1 MKKFLLIFL
10 TIILVS
16 TTHAY
21 GFKLMAG
28 GHLAK
33 YAVEPEVVGDE
44 WKNKMGFLA
53 GTGIELFSV
62 PNISLDIDGFYF
74 RKGSKFKSATE
85 ELDYTLDVISI
96 TPLVRVKFLP
106 GPSPYVLGG
115 GEFSYILTHK
125 SGDTDIKAHYKSFDY
140 GLVFGAG
147 YQMSMPG
154 ASLFVE
160 GRYHLGFAN
169 LYKDLLDP
177 DASLKTKAIV
187 VIVGIK
193 I

>member
-1 MKKFLLIFL
+1 
-10 TIILVS
+10 
-16 TTHAY
+16 
-21 GFKLMAG
+21 
-28 GHLAK
+28 
-33 YAVEPEVVGDE
+33 VEPEGAGVE
-44 WKNKMGFLA
+44 WKNKMGFLLGA
-53 GTGIELFSV
+53 GIELFSV

-96 TPLVRVKFLP
+96 TPLVIVKFLP
-106 GPSPYVLGG
+106 GPSPYVVGG

-125 SGDTDIKAHYKSFDY
+125 RDDVDIKEDYKSFDY

-147 YQMSMPG
+147 YEMSMPG
-154 ASLFVE
+154 ASLFFE

-169 LYKDLLDP
+169 ILKDP
-177 DASLKTKAIV
+177 APGESRKTSAII
-187 VIVGIK
+187 VIVGLK

>member
-10 TIILVS
+10 AIILVS
-16 TTHAY
+16 ATHAY
-21 GFKLMAG
+21 GFKIMAG

-33 YAVEPEVVGDE
+33 YAVEPKVVGDE
-44 WKNKMGFLA
+44 WKYKTGFLL
-53 GTGIELFSV
+53 GGGIELFSV

-85 ELDYTLDVISI
+85 ELDYTLDAISI
-96 TPLVRVKFLP
+96 TPLIRVKFLP
-106 GPSPYVLGG
+106 GPSPYILGG

-125 SGDTDIKAHYKSFDY
+125 LGDVDIKDTTKNFDY
-140 GLVFGAG
+140 GVIFGAG
-147 YQMSMPG
+147 YEMSMPG
-154 ASLFVE
+154 ASLFFE
-160 GRYHLGFAN
+160 GRYHLGVAN
-169 LYKDLLDP
+169 ILKDP
-177 DASLKTKAIV
+177 APGESLKTKALV

>member
-21 GFKLMAG
+21 GFKLIVG
-28 GHLAK
+28 GHLSK
-33 YAVEPEVVGDE
+33 YAVEPEGAGVE
-44 WKNKMGFLA
+44 WKNKMGFLV
-53 GTGIELFSV
+53 GGGIELFSV
-62 PNISLDIDGFYF
+62 PHISLEIEGLYF
-74 RKGSKFKSATE
+74 RKGSKVE
-85 ELDYTLDVISI
+85 VIGVEGDYTLDVISI
-96 TPLVRVKFLP
+96 PALIKVKIMP

-125 SGDTDIKAHYKSFDY
+125 LDDVDIKNTTKSIDY
-140 GLVFGAG
+140 GVIFGAG
-147 YQMSMPG
+147 YELSMPG
-154 ASLFVE
+154 ASLFFE
-160 GRYHLGFAN
+160 GRYHLGVAN
-169 LYKDLLDP
+169 ILKDP
-177 DASLKTKAIV
+177 APGESLKTKALV

>member
-10 TIILVS
+10 TVILVS

-21 GFKLMAG
+21 GFKVMAG

-33 YAVEPEVVGDE
+33 YAVEPEGAGIE
-44 WKNKMGFLA
+44 WKNKLGFLM
-53 GTGIELFSV
+53 GGGIELFSI
-62 PNISLDIDGFYF
+62 PNISLDVDGFYS
-74 RKGSKFKSATE
+74 RKGSKFKSDPAE
-85 ELDYTLDVISI
+85 NEYVLDVISI
-96 TPLVRVKFLP
+96 TPVVRVKFLP

-125 SGDTDIKAHYKSFDY
+125 LDDVDIKDTTKSFDY
-140 GLVFGAG
+140 GVVFGAG

-154 ASLFVE
+154 ASLFFE
-160 GRYHLGFAN
+160 GRYHLGVAN
-169 LYKDLLDP
+169 ILKDP
-177 DASLKTKAIV
+177 APGESLKTKALV

>member
-1 MKKFLLIFL
+1 MKKYLLIFL

-21 GFKLMAG
+21 GVKLIVG

-44 WKNKMGFLA
+44 WKNKTGVLV
-53 GTGIELFSV
+53 GGGIELFSV
-62 PNISLDIDGFYF
+62 PHISLDIDGFYF
-74 RKGSKFKSATE
+74 RKGSKFESATE

-96 TPLVRVKFLP
+96 TPVVRVKFLP

-125 SGDTDIKAHYKSFDY
+125 RDDVDIKATYKSFDY

-147 YQMSMPG
+147 FRMSMPG
-154 ASLFVE
+154 ASLFFE
-160 GRYHLGFAN
+160 GRYHLGVAN
-169 LYKDLLDP
+169 ILKDPAPGD
-177 DASLKTKAIV
+177 SQKTKAFV

>member
-1 MKKFLLIFL
+1 MKKYLLIFL

-21 GFKLMAG
+21 GVKFMVG

-33 YAVEPEVVGDE
+33 YAVEPEGAGVE
-44 WKNKMGFLA
+44 WKNKMGVLV
-53 GTGIELFSV
+53 GGGIELFSV
-62 PNISLDIDGFYF
+62 PHISLDIDGFYF
-74 RKGSKFKSATE
+74 RKGSKFESATE

-96 TPLVRVKFLP
+96 TPVVRVKFLP

-125 SGDTDIKAHYKSFDY
+125 SEDVDIKNLIKSFDY

-147 YQMSMPG
+147 FRMSMPG
-154 ASLFVE
+154 ASLFFE
-160 GRYHLGFAN
+160 GRYHLGLAN
-169 LYKDLLDP
+169 IYKDPLDP
-177 DASLKTKAIV
+177 DASLKTKALV

>member
-21 GFKLMAG
+21 GVKLIVG
-28 GHLAK
+28 GHLAN

-44 WKNKMGFLA
+44 WNNKTGFLV
-53 GTGIELFSV
+53 GGGIELFSV
-62 PNISLDIDGFYF
+62 PHISLDIDGFYF
-74 RKGSKFKSATE
+74 RKGSKYKSATE

-96 TPLVRVKFLP
+96 TPLIRVKFLP

-125 SGDTDIKAHYKSFDY
+125 EDDTDIKANYKSFDY

-147 YQMSMPG
+147 FQMSMPG
-154 ASLFVE
+154 ASVFFE

-169 LYKDLLDP
+169 IYKDPLDP
-177 DASLKTKAIV
+177 DASLKTKTLV
-187 VIVGIK
+187 VVVGIK

>member
-10 TIILVS
+10 TFVLVS
-16 TTHAY
+16 APHAY

-33 YAVEPEVVGDE
+33 YAVEPETVGDE
-44 WKNKMGFLA
+44 WKNKMGLLM
-53 GTGIELFSV
+53 GGGIELFSV

-85 ELDYTLDVISI
+85 ERDYTLDAISI

-106 GPSPYVLGG
+106 GPSPYILGG

-125 SGDTDIKAHYKSFDY
+125 RDDVDIKDTTKSFDY

-147 YQMSMPG
+147 YEMSMPG
-154 ASLFVE
+154 ASLFFE
-160 GRYHLGFAN
+160 GRYHLGIN
-169 LYKDLLDP
+169 NILKNPDP
-177 DASLKTKAIV
+177 GESLKTKALV

>member
-1 MKKFLLIFL
+1 MRKFSLIFL
-10 TIILVS
+10 AIILVS

-21 GFKLMAG
+21 GFKFMVG

-33 YAVEPEVVGDE
+33 YAVEPEGAGVE
-44 WKNKMGFLA
+44 WKNKTGFLM
-53 GTGIELFSV
+53 GGGIELFSV
-62 PNISLDIDGFYF
+62 PNISLDIDVFYF
-74 RKGSKFKSATE
+74 RKGSKLKSATE
-85 ELDYTLDVISI
+85 ELDYALDVVSI
-96 TPLVRVKFLP
+96 TPLLRVKFLP

-125 SGDTDIKAHYKSFDY
+125 SGDIDIKANYKSFDY
-140 GLVFGAG
+140 GVVFGAG

-154 ASLFVE
+154 ASLFFE
-160 GRYHLGFAN
+160 GRYHLGLAN
-169 LYKDLLDP
+169 ILKDPAP
-177 DASLKTKAIV
+177 DASRKTKAFV

>member
-1 MKKFLLIFL
+1 MKKYLLIFL

-21 GFKLMAG
+21 GVKLIAG
-28 GHLAK
+28 GHLVK
-33 YAVEPEVVGDE
+33 YAVEPEVAGVE
-44 WKNKMGFLA
+44 WNYKTGFLVGA
-53 GTGIELFSV
+53 GIELFSV

-74 RKGSKFKSATE
+74 RKGSKYKSINE

-96 TPLVRVKFLP
+96 TPVVRVKFLP

-115 GEFSYILTHK
+115 AEFSYILTHK
-125 SGDTDIKAHYKSFDY
+125 SDGIDIKANYKSFDY

-154 ASLFVE
+154 ASLFFE
-160 GRYHLGFAN
+160 GRYHLGLAN
-169 LYKDLLDP
+169 IYKDPLDP

>member
-1 MKKFLLIFL
+1 MKKYLLIFM

-21 GFKLMAG
+21 GVKLIVG

-44 WKNKMGFLA
+44 WKNKTGVLV
-53 GTGIELFSV
+53 GGGIELFSV
-62 PNISLDIDGFYF
+62 PHISLDIDGFYF

-96 TPLVRVKFLP
+96 TPVVRVKFLP

-125 SGDTDIKAHYKSFDY
+125 SEDVDIKNLIKSFDY
-140 GLVFGAG
+140 GFVFGAG
-147 YQMSMPG
+147 FRMSMPG
-154 ASLFVE
+154 ASLFFE
-160 GRYHLGFAN
+160 GRYHLGVAN
-169 LYKDLLDP
+169 ILKDPLP
-177 DASLKTKAIV
+177 GVSLKTKALV
-187 VIVGIK
+187 VVVGIK

>member
-1 MKKFLLIFL
+1 MKKYLLIFL

-21 GFKLMAG
+21 GVKLMAG

-33 YAVEPEVVGDE
+33 YAIEPEVVGDE
-44 WKNKMGFLA
+44 WKYKTGFLI
-53 GTGIELFSV
+53 GGGIELFSV
-62 PNISLDIDGFYF
+62 PNISLDIDAFYF

-85 ELDYTLDVISI
+85 ELDYALDVVSI

-125 SGDTDIKAHYKSFDY
+125 SGDTDIKENYKSFDY

-154 ASLFVE
+154 ASLFFE

-169 LYKDLLDP
+169 ILKDPAPGD
-177 DASLKTKAIV
+177 SLKTKALV

>member
-1 MKKFLLIFL
+1 MKKYLLIFL

-33 YAVEPEVVGDE
+33 YALEPEVVGDE
-44 WKNKMGFLA
+44 WNNKMGVLV
-53 GTGIELFSV
+53 GGGIELFSV
-62 PNISLDIDGFYF
+62 PYISLDVDGFYF

-85 ELDYTLDVISI
+85 ELEYTLDVISI

-125 SGDTDIKAHYKSFDY
+125 SGDTDIKANYKSFDY

-147 YQMSMPG
+147 FKIPMPG
-154 ASLFVE
+154 ASVFFE
-160 GRYHLGFAN
+160 GRYHLGLAN
-169 LYKDLLDP
+169 IYKDPLDP
-177 DASLKTKAIV
+177 DASLKTKALV
-187 VIVGIK
+187 VVVGIK

>member
-1 MKKFLLIFL
+1 MKKYLLIFL

-21 GFKLMAG
+21 GVKLIVG

-33 YAVEPEVVGDE
+33 YAVEPEVVGNE
-44 WKNKMGFLA
+44 WKNKTGVLV
-53 GTGIELFSV
+53 GGGIELFSV
-62 PNISLDIDGFYF
+62 PHISLDIDGFYF

-96 TPLVRVKFLP
+96 TPVVRVKFLP

-125 SGDTDIKAHYKSFDY
+125 SEDVDIKNLIKSFDY
-140 GLVFGAG
+140 GFVFGAG
-147 YQMSMPG
+147 FRMSMPG
-154 ASLFVE
+154 ASLFFE
-160 GRYHLGFAN
+160 GRYHLGVAN
-169 LYKDLLDP
+169 ILKDPLP
-177 DASLKTKAIV
+177 GVSLKTKALV
-187 VIVGIK
+187 VVVGIK

>member
-1 MKKFLLIFL
+1 MKKYLLIFL

-21 GFKLMAG
+21 GVKLIVG

-44 WKNKMGFLA
+44 WKNKTGVLV
-53 GTGIELFSV
+53 GGGIELFSV
-62 PNISLDIDGFYF
+62 PHISLDIDGFYF
-74 RKGSKFKSATE
+74 RKGSKFESATE

-96 TPLVRVKFLP
+96 TPVVRVKFLP
-106 GPSPYVLGG
+106 GPSPYVLAG

-125 SGDTDIKAHYKSFDY
+125 SEDVDIKNLIKSFDY
-140 GLVFGAG
+140 GFVFGAG
-147 YQMSMPG
+147 FRMSMPG
-154 ASLFVE
+154 ASLFFE
-160 GRYHLGFAN
+160 GRYHLGVAN
-169 LYKDLLDP
+169 ILKDPLP
-177 DASLKTKAIV
+177 GVSLKTKALV

>member
-1 MKKFLLIFL
+1 MKKGVLIFL
-10 TIILVS
+10 TIILIS

-21 GFKLMAG
+21 GFKFMAG

-44 WKNKMGFLA
+44 WKNKTGFFI
-53 GTGIELFSV
+53 GGGIELFSV

-74 RKGSKFKSATE
+74 RKGSKFKSETE

-125 SGDTDIKAHYKSFDY
+125 LDGVDIKNTTKSFDY

-154 ASLFVE
+154 ASLFFE
-160 GRYHLGFAN
+160 GRYHLGLAN
-169 LYKDLLDP
+169 ILKDPLDP
-177 DASLKTKAIV
+177 DASRKTKALL

>member
-1 MKKFLLIFL
+1 MKKYLLIFL

-21 GFKLMAG
+21 GFKFMAG
-28 GHLAK
+28 GHLSK
-33 YAVEPEVVGDE
+33 YAVEPEGAGVE
-44 WKNKMGFLA
+44 WKNKMGFLV
-53 GTGIELFSV
+53 GGGIELFSV

-74 RKGSKFKSATE
+74 RKGSKVDIAGVE
-85 ELDYTLDVISI
+85 GDYTLDVISI

-115 GEFSYILTHK
+115 GEFSYILAHK
-125 SGDTDIKAHYKSFDY
+125 LDDTDIKGNFKSFDY
-140 GLVFGAG
+140 GVVFGAG
-147 YQMSMPG
+147 YEMSMPG
-154 ASLFVE
+154 ASLFFE
-160 GRYHLGFAN
+160 ARYHLGLN
-169 LYKDLLDP
+169 NIQKTPP
-177 DASLKTKAIV
+177 DESKKTKALV

>member
-16 TTHAY
+16 ATHAY

-28 GHLAK
+28 GHLSN
-33 YAVEPEVVGDE
+33 YAVEPEVAGEE
-44 WKNKMGFLA
+44 WKYKTGLLLS
-53 GTGIELFSV
+53 GGIELFSV

-85 ELDYTLDVISI
+85 ELDYILDVISI

-125 SGDTDIKAHYKSFDY
+125 SDDTDIKANYKSFDY

-154 ASLFVE
+154 ASLFFE
-160 GRYHLGFAN
+160 GRYHLGLAN
-169 LYKDLLDP
+169 ILKDPLDP
-177 DASLKTKAIV
+177 DASLKTKALV

>member
-1 MKKFLLIFL
+1 MKKTLLIFL

-21 GFKLMAG
+21 GFKFMAG

-44 WKNKMGFLA
+44 WNNKAGFLV
-53 GTGIELFSV
+53 GGGIELFSV
-62 PNISLDIDGFYF
+62 PHISLDIDGFYF
-74 RKGSKFKSATE
+74 RKGSKYKSATE

-96 TPLVRVKFLP
+96 TPLVRVKIMP
-106 GPSPYVLGG
+106 GPSPYILGG
-115 GEFSYILTHK
+115 AEFSSILTHK
-125 SGDTDIKAHYKSFDY
+125 SDTTDIKADYKKFDY

-154 ASLFVE
+154 ASLFFE
-160 GRYHLGFAN
+160 GRYHLGLAN
-169 LYKDLLDP
+169 IIKNPALGE
-177 DASLKTKAIV
+177 SLKTKALV
-187 VIVGIK
+187 VIVGVK

>member
-10 TIILVS
+10 TVILVS

-28 GHLAK
+28 GHMTK
-33 YAVEPEVVGDE
+33 YAVMPEIVGDE
-44 WKNKMGFLA
+44 WNYKTGFLL
-53 GTGIELFSV
+53 GGGIELLSI
-62 PNISLDIDGFYF
+62 PNISLDVDGFYS
-74 RKGSKFKSATE
+74 RKGSKFKSDPAE
-85 ELDYTLDVISI
+85 NEYVLDVISI
-96 TPLVRVKFLP
+96 TPVVRVKFLP

-125 SGDTDIKAHYKSFDY
+125 LDEADIKDETKSYDY

-154 ASLFVE
+154 ASLFFE
-160 GRYHLGFAN
+160 GRYYLGLAN
-169 LYKDLLDP
+169 ILKDP
-177 DASLKTKAIV
+177 DPDESLKTKALV

>member
-1 MKKFLLIFL
+1 MKKGVLIFL
-10 TIILVS
+10 TIILIS

-21 GFKLMAG
+21 GFKFMAG

-33 YAVEPEVVGDE
+33 YAVEPEEAGVE
-44 WKNKMGFLA
+44 WKYKTGFFI
-53 GTGIELFSV
+53 GGGIELFSV

-74 RKGSKFKSATE
+74 RKGSKFKSETE

-125 SGDTDIKAHYKSFDY
+125 LDGVDIKNTTKSFDY

-154 ASLFVE
+154 ASLFFE
-160 GRYHLGFAN
+160 GRYHLGVAN
-169 LYKDLLDP
+169 ILKDP
-177 DASLKTKAIV
+177 APGESLKTKALV
-187 VIVGIK
+187 VLVGIK

>member
-1 MKKFLLIFL
+1 MKKYLLIFL

-33 YAVEPEVVGDE
+33 YALEPEVVGDE
-44 WKNKMGFLA
+44 WKNTTGLLV
-53 GTGIELFSV
+53 GGGIELFSV

-96 TPLVRVKFLP
+96 TPVVRVKFLP

-125 SGDTDIKAHYKSFDY
+125 SGDTDIKANYKSFDY

-147 YQMSMPG
+147 YKMSMPG
-154 ASLFVE
+154 ASLFFE
-160 GRYHLGFAN
+160 GRYHLGLNNILKNPA
-169 LYKDLLDP
+169 LG
-177 DASLKTKAIV
+177 ASLKTKALV